1 MSPAGRMVMGAG
13 IRWSNI
19 EEWEIVLI
27 LEEVLA
33 AKSSS

>member
-1 MSPAGRMVMGAG
+1 MVTGVG

-19 EEWEIVLI
+19 EEWEMVLI
-27 LEEVLA
+27 LEEVFA